1 MIKSRTNTGYN
12 VSRLKVVFN
21 FKHVLKSRTCRT
33 FKVFFANK
41 YKVNFTVANK
51 FMAVLKSTN
60 RKIL

>member
-12 VSRLKVVFN
+12 VSRLKVVF
-21 FKHVLKSRTCRT
+21 KHVLKSRTCRT
-33 FKVFFANK
+33 FKGFFANK